1 MPEEYGALL
10 NLKAKGK
17 QVHLKIKV
25 DNLDDLKL
33 LVDNEHILLQSLE
46 HIFVGG
52 KGVKRPRRTK
62 KTSGGKTLAQEIE
75 EVFAKSKN
83 KKLSVKEIQKILEDQ
98 GTYFGTSNHY
108 VAIYTTLTQSENF
121 TRVDKGVFQKK

>member
-1 MPEEYGALL
+1 MK
-10 NLKAKGK
+10 LKPKGK
-17 QVHLKIKV
+17 KVEMKLQVES
-25 DNLDDLKL
+25 LDDLKL
-33 LVDNEHILLQSLE
+33 LVDNEHIIIQSLE

-62 KTSGGKTLAQEIE
+62 KTSGGKTLVQEIE
-75 EVFAKSKN
+75 TVFAST
-83 KKLSVKEIQKILEDQ
+83 KKKEMSVKELQKTLEDG

-121 TRVDKGVFQKK
+121 NRTGKGIFAKK